1 MAGVQPNRHRY
12 LLSLADELH
21 LQSTRVRDLIGD
33 AHWYYDGHHKEYL
46 LVELLRRHLPSGM
59 VASRGF
65 VISATEP
72 EHRSR
77 EQDVLVV
84 DVTQEAPVFSQ
95 GGVIIVFPRFVR
107 AAISVKTTMDAGT
120 VADSIAGLNS
130 VRDVAAGTADP
141 RLLWC
146 GAYYFEVDA
155 DVRNNPSLPYGH
167 IARAMERN
175 PVREPIPP
183 PIHPCPAG
191 PDLHCSAKD
200 LAYKLRHAYVTD
212 EGAVAG
218 SSLLGYRCG
227 GLGTALFLGELL
239 DHLAATRAAADSDFS
254 YFADGGG
261 LLPLDEPWREIA
273 PRPTP

>member
-1 MAGVQPNRHRY
+1 MAGVRPNRRRY

-33 AHWYYDGHHKEYL
+33 AHWYSDGHHKEFL
-46 LVELLRRHLPSGM
+46 LLELLRRHLPSGM

-65 VISATEP
+65 VISATDTD
-72 EHRSR
+72 HRSR

-107 AAISVKTTMDAGT
+107 AAVSVKTTMDSAT
-120 VADSIAGLNS
+120 VADSVSGLNS
-130 VRDVAAGTADP
+130 VRDVAAGAADP

-146 GAYYFEVDA
+146 GAYYFEADA
-155 DVRNNPSLPYGH
+155 EVMNNPLLPYGH

-175 PVREPIPP
+175 PVREPVPP
-183 PIHPCPAG
+183 AAHPCPVG
-191 PDLHCSAKD
+191 PDLHCSAKE
-200 LAYKLRHAYVTD
+200 LAYKLRHAYTSD

-218 SSLLGYRCG
+218 ARLLGYLCN

-239 DHLAATRAAADSDFS
+239 DHLAATRDAADSDFS

-261 LLPLDEPWREIA
+261 LVPLEDPGRDVP
-273 PRPTP
+273 PRTSP